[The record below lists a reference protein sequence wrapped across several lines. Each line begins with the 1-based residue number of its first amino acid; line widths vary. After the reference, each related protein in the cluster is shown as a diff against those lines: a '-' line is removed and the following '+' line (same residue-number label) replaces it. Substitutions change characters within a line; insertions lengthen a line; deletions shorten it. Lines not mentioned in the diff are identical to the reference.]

1 MHAPVDMALSG
12 FDFVIVLCMGQHG
25 VTCSGL
31 AVCVHHYSDT
41 NFTNFCQSVEPIK
54 EYTHHFSINTCCTH
68 TKVQQF
74 TCIIHLLYI
83 ISVMHMHGKDRM
95 VTFDPGDVGAAG
107 LSNFSFALY

>member
-41 NFTNFCQSVEPIK
+41 S
-54 EYTHHFSINTCCTH
+54 
-68 TKVQQF
+68 
-74 TCIIHLLYI
+74 L
-83 ISVMHMHGKDRM
+83 ISVSL
-95 VTFDPGDVGAAG
+95 
-107 LSNFSFALY
+107 LS

>member
-41 NFTNFCQSVEPIK
+41 S
-54 EYTHHFSINTCCTH
+54 
-68 TKVQQF
+68 
-74 TCIIHLLYI
+74 L
-83 ISVMHMHGKDRM
+83 ISVSL
-95 VTFDPGDVGAAG
+95 
-107 LSNFSFALY
+107 LSQSKSIHITSL